1 MQHIKNDCDQN
12 IKIIKEKA
20 EQNRLIILDIGKARA
35 QKAQKEILALAETKA
50 KQIAK
55 QASSRARLEARN
67 TVLKCKRKE
76 IDKTVDMIIDYLCD
90 LDDKS
95 YFDIIYSLI
104 HKLSAESGIIY
115 FNRTD
120 TKRLPKDIGKKLLS
134 IGIDAKIGD
143 APVQIRGGFIFKNSN
158 IEDNMS
164 FEALL
169 SEKKDEVEDLIN
181 RCLFKNQGG

>member
-1 MQHIKNDCDQN
+1 MELKQSYFELYGDNDITRYRWDQLQE
-12 IKIIKEKA
+12 IIAGAKAARSPELKKQDKGGNQWYMSEKMVGMMLYVDKFS
-20 EQNRLIILDIGKARA
+20 ED
-35 QKAQKEILALAETKA
+35 
-50 KQIAK
+50 
-55 QASSRARLEARN
+55 
-67 TVLKCKRKE
+67 LKKFESK
-76 IDKTVDMIIDYLCD
+76 IDYLCD

-104 HKLSAESGIIY
+104 HKLSAENGIIY
-115 FNRTD
+115 FNRAD
-120 TKRLPKDIGKKLLS
+120 TKRLPKDIDKKFLS

-143 APVQIRGGFIFKNSN
+143 APVQIRGGFIFKNSD